1 VETDGHLVDEIS
13 GGIVRSEA
21 WQRFGLERVLE
32 AIPDARQ
39 RALLPAMITP
49 QSSMRR
55 PSAQALR
62 VVERRRPRPDAR
74 EKDSCGVG
82 RFDFVLP
89 APR

>member
-1 VETDGHLVDEIS
+1 
-13 GGIVRSEA
+13 
-21 WQRFGLERVLE
+21 
-32 AIPDARQ
+32 
-39 RALLPAMITP
+39 MITP

-55 PSAQALR
+55 PYAQALR